1 MPSPIEQIKEKIDT
15 VELVGSYIKL
25 DKAGMNFKALCPFHS
40 EKTPSFYV
48 SPARQIWHC
57 FGCNVGGDVFRFV
70 MNIEGIEFPEALR
83 ILADKAGIE
92 LRREDP
98 KLRSERTRILDLF
111 EDATR
116 FYEKNLYERK
126 DVGAYLKERSLT
138 GETAKSF
145 RLGYAKNSWDDII
158 SYLKEKGYSVGEVE
172 KAGLAIRSQRDDS
185 YYDRFRARIMFP
197 LFDSAGRIVG
207 FSGRIFE
214 RDVAPTRQAVET
226 PISQTE
232 SSGSGGAKYIN
243 TPQTLLYDKSSLLY
257 GFDRA
262 KSEIRKKNAAI
273 ILEGQMDVILSHQAG
288 VIYAVGVSG
297 TALTPFHLRT
307 LKRIC
312 DTLIMSFDPDGAG
325 FEATTKSVDA
335 ALRTGFDIRVV
346 PFSSAKD
353 PADLIQENP
362 QSWVEL
368 ITKAEPIITFLL
380 ETLSK
385 KHSDGRMLKKEV
397 GRMVLPYVANIS
409 SELDRAHFVGEIA
422 KVLTVR
428 EEVIWQELEKRKDHT
443 IQKEAENEHLPRPAK
458 DRRALLEERLTGL
471 AIWKKSAFSEEILRS
486 IPDWFS
492 HERRSIF
499 ENALAREREAVPQ
512 DHYEKKLALE
522 TELLYGAQDDLSLEI
537 DVLAKELHKEY
548 IKEKLTKLTDEIRA
562 NEKIGKEQ
570 ELDENLKEF
579 KELSSTFN
587 IL

>member
-1 MPSPIEQIKEKIDT
+1 MPSPVEQIKEKIDT

-57 FGCNVGGDVFRFV
+57 FGCNVGGDAFRFV
-70 MNIEGIEFPEALR
+70 MNIEGVEFPEALR
-83 ILADKAGIE
+83 ILAQRAGVE

-98 KLRSERTRILDLF
+98 KLRSERTRILDLL
-111 EDATR
+111 EEATR

-126 DVGAYLKERSLT
+126 DVGAYLKERGLA

-158 SYLKEKGYSVGEVE
+158 SHFKEKGYSVGEAE
-172 KAGLAIRSQRDDS
+172 KAGLAIRSERDSS

-197 LFDSAGRIVG
+197 LFDSASRIVG

-214 RDVAPTRQAVET
+214 RDAVPTRQAIE
-226 PISQTE
+226 
-232 SSGSGGAKYIN
+232 AKYIN
-243 TPQTLLYDKSSLLY
+243 IPQTLLYDKSSLLY
-257 GFDRA
+257 GLDRA
-262 KSEIRKKNAAI
+262 KLEIRKKNAAI

-288 VIYAVGVSG
+288 VTHAVGVSG
-297 TALTPFHLRT
+297 TALTPLHLRT

-335 ALRTGFDIRVV
+335 ALKAGFDIRVV
-346 PFSSAKD
+346 PFSSTKD
-353 PADLIQENP
+353 PADLIQEDP
-362 QSWVEL
+362 QSWVQL

-380 ETLSK
+380 GTLSK

-428 EEVIWQELEKRKDHT
+428 EEVIWQELEKRKNHT
-443 IQKEAENEHLPRPAK
+443 IQKEAENEHPLRLVK
-458 DRRALLEERLTGL
+458 DRRGLLEERLIGL
-471 AIWKKSAFSEEILRS
+471 AILKKSAFTKEILES

-499 ENALAREREAVPQ
+499 ENVLVREREAVSQ

-522 TELLYGAQDDLSLEI
+522 AELFYGAQDDLSLEV
-537 DVLAKELHKEY
+537 DTLTKELHKEHV
-548 IKEKLTKLTDEIRA
+548 KEKLTKLTDKIRIH
-562 NEKIGKEQ
+562 EKTGKEQ
-570 ELDENLKEF
+570 ELEENLKEF
-579 KELSSTFN
+579 KELSSMFN
-587 IL
+587 AL